1 MRKISLKMLS
11 MEMKTQPTPANAQ
24 LNPNQ
29 YNPNQG
35 TYNKLSVAHFAIIA
49 WMAIFV
55 L

>member
-1 MRKISLKMLS
+1 MRKISLKTLS

-24 LNPNQ
+24 LNPNH